1 MRAAPLSVRSSV
13 RFVLL
18 ACSTLP
24 VAAWAADEQPS
35 DTAEIRIIG
44 VRENRTST
52 GATGLSL
59 DLKDTPQSISV
70 VTSDMM
76 DNYGTNSLND
86 ALRLATGINVEA
98 WETNRTN
105 YEARGFEIKNTQIDG
120 VGLPNNWG
128 IVTGDMD
135 AFGYDKLEVIRGANG
150 LLTGVGNAA
159 GTINFVRKRPTN
171 NPQGMVSV
179 EGGSFATKRVEA
191 DYSTPL
197 TDSGSWAG
205 RAIVAY
211 EDGDSYLRGLSKD
224 RLYSYGV
231 IDGQLGERTTVAI
244 GYSYQTTHTDGN
256 LWGAL
261 TLVNNDGTQAEF
273 DRSASTTVDWARWD
287 TTDQNAFAELTFA
300 LSDRW
305 SLKGS
310 YNYRAHTERDKLF
323 FAYSVTGLDPQTG
336 EGLLGWPGKFNG
348 NDHAHLG
355 EISLNGKFDAFGRE
369 HEALFGISQ
378 ANSMAILYQYAVD
391 PSVPAFG
398 ELPAFP
404 YAGDAIP
411 QPEWGAKSISDQTD
425 QRLRRAFGA
434 TRLSLS
440 DRVKVIAG
448 FNYAEYHRDGVS
460 GEPFDQTESKLS
472 PYAGATVDIT
482 RNVLAYA
489 SYSDIYQPQ
498 DYYDINRHYLDP
510 SKGKN
515 YEVGAK
521 ADWLDKRLLTT
532 IALFKAEQTGLGEF
546 AGQDTETGQSYYK
559 GHDVTSKGVEIEING
574 RVSENTKVLLGA
586 TALSLENPDGAA
598 TDLWVPRRTINF
610 SVDTKL
616 PLETPVTVG
625 LGGQWRSATST
636 TDSYTGFDVR
646 QDDYVVLNA
655 FARWDA
661 TQHTQVK
668 LNVNNLTDE
677 KYITSLY
684 SVGYYAEPLTVA
696 ASVRYAF

>member
-1 MRAAPLSVRSSV
+1 MRGALLSIRSFVRMT
-13 RFVLL
+13 LL
-18 ACSTLP
+18 LGCGLP
-24 VAAWAADEQPS
+24 AAAWAADEPS
-35 DTAEIRIIG
+35 DTTEVRIIG
-44 VRENRTST
+44 VRENRVST

-76 DNYGTNSLND
+76 DAYGTNDLND
-86 ALRLATGINVEA
+86 ALRLATGINVEE

-171 NPQGMVSV
+171 NRQGTVAV
-179 EGGSFATKRVEA
+179 EGGSWSAKRVEA

-205 RAIVAY
+205 RAVVAY
-211 EDGDSYLRGLSKD
+211 DDADSYLRGLSKD

-231 IDGQLGERTTVAI
+231 IDGQLGERTTVAL

-256 LWGAL
+256 MWGAL
-261 TLVNNDGTQAEF
+261 TFSNNDGTQAEF
-273 DRSASTTVDWARWD
+273 DESASTTADWTRWD
-287 TTDQNAFAELTFA
+287 TTDQNAFVELTYA
-300 LSDRW
+300 LTDRW
-305 SLKGS
+305 SLKGT
-310 YNYRAHTERDKLF
+310 YNYRAHTEQDKLF
-323 FAYSVTGLDPQTG
+323 FAYSVTGLDPETG

-355 EISLNGKFDAFGRE
+355 EISLSGNFDAFGRE
-369 HEALFGISQ
+369 HEVLLGVSQ
-378 ANSMAILYQYAVD
+378 ADSTAILYQYAVD

-398 ELPAFP
+398 VLPPFP

-411 QPEWGAKSISDQTD
+411 QPEWGEKSISEQTD
-425 QRLRRAFGA
+425 QRLRRGFGA

-448 FNYAEYHRDGVS
+448 LNYAEYHRDGVS
-460 GEPFDQTESKLS
+460 SEPFDQTESKVS

-482 RNVLAYA
+482 RNLLAYA

-498 DYYDINRHYLDP
+498 DQYDFQRHYLDP

-532 IALFKAEQTGLGEF
+532 IALFKAEQRGLSTF
-546 AGQDTETGQSYYK
+546 AGLDSETGQYYYK
-559 GHDVTSKGVEIEING
+559 GHDVTSKGVELEING
-574 RVSENTKVLLGA
+574 RISESTKVVLGV
-586 TALSLENPDGAA
+586 TALSLEDDDGAA

-610 SVDTKL
+610 SVDTRL
-616 PLETPVTVG
+616 PLQAPVTVG
-625 LGGQWRSATST
+625 LGGQWRSKTSMV
-636 TDSYTGFDVR
+636 DSYTNVVVR
-646 QDDYVVLNA
+646 QDDYAVLNA
-655 FARWDA
+655 FARWDVSKSM
-661 TQHTQVK
+661 QVK

-684 SVGYYAEPLTVA
+684 SIGYYAAPRSVMG
-696 ASVRYAF
+696 SVRYAF